1 MGFERGIIQAY
12 DQMEFEKEMKEPN
25 EIQQQQEKKSR
36 GKVFEFFFGNL
47 QLKAA
52 ALLSAFLLWLIFKIV

>member
-1 MGFERGIIQAY
+1 
-12 DQMEFEKEMKEPN
+12 MEFEKEMKEPN

>member
-1 MGFERGIIQAY
+1 
-12 DQMEFEKEMKEPN
+12 MKEPN

-36 GKVFEFFFGNL
+36 GKVFEFFFVNL